1 MYLIQ
6 NVGLFDLIVSSLG
19 FTAQLELE
27 YNTDLPKLIFWLGD
41 LINLK
46 SSENVLYFICMRL
59 ITHTYN
65 QFKLA
70 TSE

>member
-41 LINLK
+41 LINLNHPK
-46 SSENVLYFICMRL
+46 MYYILYACVLLHIH
-59 ITHTYN
+59 ITN
-65 QFKLA
+65 SNLR
-70 TSE
+70 